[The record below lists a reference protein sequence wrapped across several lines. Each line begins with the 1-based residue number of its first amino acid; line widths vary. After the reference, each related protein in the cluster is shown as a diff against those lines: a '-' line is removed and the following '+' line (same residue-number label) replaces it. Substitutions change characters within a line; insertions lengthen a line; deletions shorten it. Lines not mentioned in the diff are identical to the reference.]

1 MRSLAAIRA
10 AMRSAPAETGAL
22 RSVGS
27 KAMPTMSISKII
39 TEDRSMTRKLPKR
52 GLPPMHP
59 GELLREEIL
68 PALDR
73 SKTEIARLLGVSRQ
87 TLYDV
92 LAEKQPVTPGMA
104 LRLGKLCGNGPDLW
118 LNLQKRYDLHHAEL
132 ELGEK
137 IKKIPTLQV
146 A

>member
-1 MRSLAAIRA
+1 MLI
-10 AMRSAPAETGAL
+10 
-22 RSVGS
+22 
-27 KAMPTMSISKII
+27 
-39 TEDRSMTRKLPKR
+39 SMTRITPTRKPPKR

-68 PALDR
+68 PAFDR
-73 SKTEIARLLGVSRQ
+73 SKAEVARLLGVSRQ

-92 LAEKQPVTPGMA
+92 LKEKQPVTPGMA

-118 LNLQKRYDLHHAEL
+118 LNLQKRYDLDQAER
-132 ELGEK
+132 ELGEA
-137 IKKIPTLQV
+137 IKSIPTLAV

>member
-1 MRSLAAIRA
+1 
-10 AMRSAPAETGAL
+10 
-22 RSVGS
+22 
-27 KAMPTMSISKII
+27 
-39 TEDRSMTRKLPKR
+39 MTRKLPKR

-73 SKTEIARLLGVSRQ
+73 PRTEIARLLGVSRQ

-92 LAEKQPVTPGMA
+92 LKEKQPVTPGMA
-104 LRLGKLCGNGPDLW
+104 LRLGKLCVNGPDLW
-118 LNLQKRYDLHHAEL
+118 LNLQQRYDLHRAQR
-132 ELGEK
+132 ELGET
-137 IKKIPTLQV
+137 IRKIPTLEV